1 MTQNPDH
8 ISLLWLVDR
17 FSSFARYGGVM
28 PLHLLVT
35 REELVDELVGR
46 EMLHSTNGRSLSGRM
61 VEGIALTETGRCLL
75 RESSTSRPL
84 LNSL

>member
-8 ISLLWLVDR
+8 VSLLWLVDR

-35 REELVDELVGR
+35 QEDLVDELVGR
-46 EMLHSTNGRSLSGRM
+46 EMLRSSNGRCPKGRA
-61 VEGIALTETGRCLL
+61 VEGVTLTETGRRLL
-75 RESSTSRPL
+75 REC
-84 LNSL
+84 